1 MIHEHWLHLFG
12 LLSCKCKSSQL
23 ITSQETFQRCS
34 KFFVPI
40 MALFDAGQVRNDR
53 KQGEKHAAKGHT
65 SDSNRGYGGKITA
78 PVHRVHA

>member
-1 MIHEHWLHLFG
+1 
-12 LLSCKCKSSQL
+12 
-23 ITSQETFQRCS
+23 
-34 KFFVPI
+34 